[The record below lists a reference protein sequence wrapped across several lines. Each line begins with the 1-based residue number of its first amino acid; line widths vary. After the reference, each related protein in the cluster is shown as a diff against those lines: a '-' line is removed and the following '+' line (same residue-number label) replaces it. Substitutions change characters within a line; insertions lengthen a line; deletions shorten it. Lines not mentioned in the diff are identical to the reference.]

1 MDRIDLSSKQA
12 DESAQAI
19 TEDYRA
25 AEPVTATDGGSGPRG
40 PVSDHD
46 VFLANQRQLLNR
58 LMNQILFLFP
68 RTQDYIRRHSPD
80 EADAVGRDFWDLW
93 TSLGRLKMTLLPRT
107 SLA

>member
-1 MDRIDLSSKQA
+1 MDRVDLSSKP

-25 AEPVTATDGGSGPRG
+25 AEPVTAADGDADRSSPR
-40 PVSDHD
+40 SDHD
-46 VFLANQRQLLNR
+46 VFLAQQRHLLDR

-68 RTQDYIRRHSPD
+68 RTQDYIRRHSPL